1 MNFGVKIE
9 TSNEFFVGNLNKTKT
24 RDEIFQDLTNI
35 EIECLKEK
43 LYITK
48 FNMPKFNARK
58 DQNGNLLLN
67 LGYAFVTTKKPEM
80 AQELIRKKRML
91 LEDGTDIEF
100 KPISKTKRLQANQAC
115 KNKNATKISEL
126 VEDKKIDFGPIGSRR
141 KSSSTESLQNNYQS
155 GVQSQFV
162 KNSSFNNFP
171 TYSDKNDF
179 MIGNFG
185 DSVFNDFSSQ
195 NSSSQ
200 NLFKPKFDFKTA
212 PASLNPTMV
221 ATNRD
226 SDRHYWGPYFDS
238 EQAKKEINSTS
249 IFDLSNF
256 SEQLTSSSS
265 EKSAGG
271 LCSPIFEPRNDF
283 HRQISDRDS

>member
-1 MNFGVKIE
+1 MGNHSYKTNSHTHTYISINSFYLVKKNLLKMNFGVKIE

-35 EIECLKEK
+35 EIDCLKEK

-80 AQELIRKKRML
+80 AQELIRKKRLL

-126 VEDKKIDFGPIGSRR
+126 VEDKKVDFGPIGSRR
-141 KSSSTESLQNNYQS
+141 KSSSTESLQNNFQS

-171 TYSDKNDF
+171 TYSHTNDF

-200 NLFKPKFDFKTA
+200 NSILKQPLLLST
-212 PASLNPTMV
+212 PPTE
-221 ATNRD
+221 TQTD
-226 SDRHYWGPYFDS
+226 TTGDLISIQS
-238 EQAKKEINSTS
+238 KLKKKLTVLQFS
-249 IFDLSNF
+249 IY
-256 SEQLTSSSS
+256 
-265 EKSAGG
+265 
-271 LCSPIFEPRNDF
+271 PILVN
-283 HRQISDRDS
+283 I

>member
-1 MNFGVKIE
+1 MG
-9 TSNEFFVGNLNKTKT
+9 NKTKT

-35 EIECLKEK
+35 EIDCLKEK

-67 LGYAFVTTKKPEM
+67 LGYAFVTP
-80 AQELIRKKRML
+80 KR
-91 LEDGTDIEF
+91 
-100 KPISKTKRLQANQAC
+100 PQANQAC

-126 VEDKKIDFGPIGSRR
+126 VEDKKVDFGPIGSRR
-141 KSSSTESLQNNYQS
+141 KSSSTESLQNNFQS

-171 TYSDKNDF
+171 TYSDTNDF

-212 PASLNPTMV
+212 PASLNPT
-221 ATNRD
+221 NRD

-256 SEQLTSSSS
+256 
-265 EKSAGG
+265 
-271 LCSPIFEPRNDF
+271 
-283 HRQISDRDS
+283 

>member
-1 MNFGVKIE
+1 
-9 TSNEFFVGNLNKTKT
+9 
-24 RDEIFQDLTNI
+24 
-35 EIECLKEK
+35 
-43 LYITK
+43 
-48 FNMPKFNARK
+48 
-58 DQNGNLLLN
+58 
-67 LGYAFVTTKKPEM
+67 
-80 AQELIRKKRML
+80 
-91 LEDGTDIEF
+91 
-100 KPISKTKRLQANQAC
+100 
-115 KNKNATKISEL
+115 
-126 VEDKKIDFGPIGSRR
+126 
-141 KSSSTESLQNNYQS
+141 
-155 GVQSQFV
+155 
-162 KNSSFNNFP
+162 
-171 TYSDKNDF
+171 

-212 PASLNPTMV
+212 PASLNPT
-221 ATNRD
+221 NRD

-256 SEQLTSSSS
+256 SEHLTSSSS

>member
-1 MNFGVKIE
+1 MGNHSYKTNSHTHTYISINSFYLVKNNLLKMNFGVKIE

-35 EIECLKEK
+35 EIDCLKEK

-67 LGYAFVTTKKPEM
+67 LGYAFVTPKRPEM

-126 VEDKKIDFGPIGSRR
+126 VEDKKVDFGPIGSRR
-141 KSSSTESLQNNYQS
+141 KSSSTESLQNNFQS
-155 GVQSQFV
+155 GVQSQSLKSAIYAACAER

-171 TYSDKNDF
+171 TYSDTNDF

-212 PASLNPTMV
+212 PASLNPT
-221 ATNRD
+221 NRD
-226 SDRHYWGPYFDS
+226 SDRHYWG
-238 EQAKKEINSTS
+238 
-249 IFDLSNF
+249 
-256 SEQLTSSSS
+256 
-265 EKSAGG
+265 
-271 LCSPIFEPRNDF
+271 
-283 HRQISDRDS
+283 